1 VAPRQRAQFEV
12 TGTGNRDKTRD
23 EVFIVAVVVA
33 VVAVVVAVV
42 AVVVATNNNILNC
55 CHENRCPFM
64 QNINIIKK
72 YSIYIFSSKITPD
85 ADARI

>member
-12 TGTGNRDKTRD
+12 TGTGNRDKTRE
-23 EVFIVAVVVA
+23 EVSIVAVVVA
-33 VVAVVVAVV
+33 VVAVVVA
-42 AVVVATNNNILNC
+42 ANNNILNR

-72 YSIYIFSSKITPD
+72 YSIYIFSSKITHYIKD
-85 ADARI
+85 INKN

>member
-1 VAPRQRAQFEV
+1 MAPRQRAQFEV
-12 TGTGNRDKTRD
+12 TGTGYRDETRD
-23 EVFIVAVVVA
+23 EVSIVAVVVVVA
-33 VVAVVVAVV
+33 VVAIVAVV
-42 AVVVATNNNILNC
+42 ATNILNC